1 METMHPIGS
10 FRAGSG
16 AMLVLDP
23 GLSLNHALR
32 IENVRKG
39 EWTVRAFTNEFFT
52 TVLEASCGSD
62 DASPA
67 ERFPLDVDCA
77 MSAICDPDSIEKD
90 DDLRVKQC
98 IDATR
103 DTPFGCAPYGAVFHY
118 KEDDTYPVQ
127 VYRDANGVATKIT
140 INE

>member
-1 METMHPIGS
+1 METIHPIGS
-10 FRAGSG
+10 FLAESG
-16 AMLVLDP
+16 TMLVLDP
-23 GLSLNHALR
+23 GLSLNHAIR
-32 IENVRKG
+32 IKNVRKG

-62 DASPA
+62 DASPV
-67 ERFPLDVDCA
+67 ERFPLDVDWA
-77 MSAICDPDSIEKD
+77 MSAIFDPASVEKD

-103 DTPFGCAPYGAVFHY
+103 SIPFGCVPYGAVFHY
-118 KEDDTYPVQ
+118 EEDGTYPVQ
-127 VYRDANGVATKIT
+127 VYRDADGIATKIT